1 MPRLGTPLTD
11 SAVRRA
17 KAAEQPFNLYDMGGL
32 YLTVAPSSAKWWRL
46 KYRFGGKERRIGLG
60 AYPEVSLAEARQRRD
75 DARAVLRNGKDP
87 GRERHAD
94 RLRAAVAAENT
105 FKAVAGEWLKELS
118 PRLAPTSYKKNVWL
132 LGLMTSELGPRPML
146 DITPPDV
153 LAALERIKAR
163 GRHET
168 ARRAK
173 QLVGQVFAYAIEKHR
188 AERNPVSDLRRSV
201 AGARP
206 KPRAA
211 LTKPDDVGKLL
222 RAIEGFQGQPT
233 TLAALRIAPLV
244 FVRPGELRRAEWS
257 ELDLDAAEWRIPAA
271 KMKMREEHIVPL
283 SKQAVAILRELHDL
297 TGGRRFAFPSIRTA
311 DRPMS
316 ENTVNAAL
324 RTLGFDKNTMTGHG
338 FRAMASTR
346 LNELGWSPSVIERQL
361 AHAERD
367 KVRAAYNRAQYLDE
381 RRKMMQ
387 AWADYLDVLRA
398 GGNVV
403 PIKRRSR
410 AARG

>member
-1 MPRLGTPLTD
+1 MPRRGKPLTD
-11 SAVRRA
+11 PAVRRA
-17 KAAEQPFNLYDMGGL
+17 KAADTSFNLYDTGGL
-32 YLTVAPSSAKWWRL
+32 YLTIADTGAKWWRL

-60 AYPEVSLAEARQRRD
+60 AYPAVTLAEARQRRD
-75 DARAVLRNGKDP
+75 DARAMLRDGKDP
-87 GRERHAD
+87 GRERQAD

-105 FKAVAGEWLKELS
+105 FKAVADEWLKELS

-146 DITPPDV
+146 EITPPDV

-173 QLVGQVFAYAIEKHR
+173 QLVGQVFAYAIEKHH

-201 AGARP
+201 AGAKP

-222 RAIEGFQGQPT
+222 RAIDGFQGQPT
-233 TLAALRIAPLV
+233 TLAALRLAPLV
-244 FVRPGELRRAEWS
+244 FVRPGELRRAEWL
-257 ELDLDAAEWRIPAA
+257 EFDLNAAEWRIPAA

-283 SKQAVAILRELHDL
+283 AKQAVAILRELRSL
-297 TGGRRFAFPSIRTA
+297 TGSRRFAFPSVRTT

-324 RTLGFDKNTMTGHG
+324 RTMGFDKNTMTGHG

-346 LNELGWSPSVIERQL
+346 LNELGWSPDVIERQL
-361 AHAERD
+361 AHAERN
-367 KVRAAYNRAQYLDE
+367 KVRAAYNRAQYLEE

-387 AWADYLDVLRA
+387 AWADYLDALRTGA
-398 GGNVV
+398 NVV
-403 PIKRRSR
+403 PIKRRNR
-410 AARG
+410 PAHG